1 MNLVIPP
8 LYVIIDSTLLKT
20 SELRFAEVMAE
31 SGVELLQY
39 RHKHATSRRLFEVS
53 SALSS
58 RLSEFAR
65 GERRAPRFIVNDRPD
80 IAVLVHAGGVHVG
93 QTDLGVAEA
102 RAIVGAPDAPQ
113 QSCWVGIST
122 HTLEQVDIANGTS
135 ADYIAF
141 GPVFPTETKEQPDP
155 VVGLALLA
163 EARARTTKPL
173 VAIGGI
179 TLERA
184 AETYRAGADSLAVA
198 RDLLAA
204 EKPGQRVRA
213 FLDEAE
219 RALRTG

>member
-53 SALSS
+53 SALSR
-58 RLSEFAR
+58 RLAEFAQ

-102 RAIVGAPDAPQ
+102 RAIVSAPDAPQ

-122 HTLEQVDIANGTS
+122 HTLGQVDIAERTS